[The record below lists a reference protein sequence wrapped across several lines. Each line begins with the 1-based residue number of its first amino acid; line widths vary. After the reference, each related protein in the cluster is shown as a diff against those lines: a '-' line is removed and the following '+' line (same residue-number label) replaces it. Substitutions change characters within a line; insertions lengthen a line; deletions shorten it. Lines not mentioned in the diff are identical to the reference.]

1 MPGNAFM
8 KALNGSHRV
17 LLAVTRGRVGWRFG
31 TMTVLEVTTTGRR
44 SGQPRTV
51 LLTSPI
57 ARDGG
62 FVLVASKGGYPDHPD
77 WYKNLVADPRVSV
90 SVAGGPAKQ
99 MVARTAS
106 ADERAAMWPE
116 VVRAYRG
123 YASYQRRTEREIPL
137 VVLSPVA

>member
-8 KALNGSHRV
+8 KALNGSHRI
-17 LLAVTRGRVGWRFG
+17 LLAATRGRVGWKFG

-44 SGQPRTV
+44 SGQPRIV

-62 FVLVASKGGYPDHPD
+62 FVLVASKGGHPDHPD
-77 WYKNLVADPRVSV
+77 WYKNMVADPRVTV
-90 SVAGGPAKQ
+90 SVAGRPAQQ

-106 ADERAAMWPE
+106 AEERTAMWPE

-123 YASYQRRTEREIPL
+123 YASYQRRTQREIPL
-137 VVLSPVA
+137 VLLSPAA

>member
-1 MPGNAFM
+1 VPGNAFM
-8 KALNGSHRV
+8 KALNGSHRI
-17 LLAVTRGRVGWRFG
+17 LLAVTRGRVGWKFG
-31 TMTVLEVTTTGRR
+31 TMTVLEVTTTGRT

-77 WYKNLVADPRVSV
+77 WYKNMVADPRVSV
-90 SVAGGPAKQ
+90 SVAGGPAQ
-99 MVARTAS
+99 PMVARTAS

-123 YASYQRRTEREIPL
+123 YASYQRRTQREIPL
-137 VVLSPVA
+137 VVLSPAA

>member
-8 KALNGSHRV
+8 KALNGSHRI
-17 LLAVTRGRVGWRFG
+17 LLAVTRGRVGWQFG
-31 TMTVLEVTTTGRR
+31 PRTVLEVTTTGRK

-62 FVLVASKGGYPDHPD
+62 YVLVASKGGYPDHPD
-77 WYKNLVADPRVSV
+77 WYKNMVTDPRVTV
-90 SVAGGPAKQ
+90 SVAGGAVRQ

-106 ADERAAMWPE
+106 ADERTAMWPE

-123 YASYQRRTEREIPL
+123 YASYQRRTQREIPL
-137 VVLSPVA
+137 VVVSPAD

>member
-1 MPGNAFM
+1 M
-8 KALNGSHRV
+8 KALNGSHRI
-17 LLAVTRGRVGWRFG
+17 LLAATRGRVGWKFG

-44 SGQPRTV
+44 SGQPRIV

-62 FVLVASKGGYPDHPD
+62 FVLVASKGGHPDHPD
-77 WYKNLVADPRVSV
+77 WYKNMVADPRVTV
-90 SVAGGPAKQ
+90 SVAGRPAQQ

-106 ADERAAMWPE
+106 AEERTAMWPE

-123 YASYQRRTEREIPL
+123 YASYQRRTQREIPL
-137 VVLSPVA
+137 VLLSPAA

>member
-17 LLAVTRGRVGWRFG
+17 LLAVSRGRVGWRFG
-31 TMTVLEVTTTGRR
+31 TMTVLEVTTTGRT

-57 ARDGG
+57 ARDGT
-62 FVLVASKGGYPDHPD
+62 FVLVASKGGHPDHPD
-77 WYKNLVADPRVSV
+77 WYKNMVANPRVSV
-90 SVAGGPAKQ
+90 SVAGGAPTP

-106 ADERAAMWPE
+106 ADERAAMWPD

-123 YASYQRRTEREIPL
+123 YASYQRRTTREIPL
-137 VVLSPVA
+137 VVLSPAG